1 MKELTSEEL
10 KQVQIDI
17 MKYVHNFCE
26 KNGIK
31 YFICSGTLIGAARHK
46 GFIPWDDDIDIMMPR
61 DDYERFI
68 SLFSKEEGRF
78 KVWSHKLQ
86 KHYPLPY
93 AKVTDENTLKIEN
106 MVGAIE
112 LGVDIDVFPLDDI
125 PDDDNLFAKV
135 VKKGQYYNHLLGLKQ
150 TTLRKGRKFY
160 KNAILIIGRL
170 LLYFY
175 PTLTILRKIDKNA
188 MKFHGCEGSRTA
200 DLVFPIAGMKEVQR
214 KDYYEETMLLPFEDE
229 MFIVPRMYHEFLTA
243 RYGDYMKLP
252 PVELQV
258 THHSFVAYWKE
269 GQSNES
275 NPSILES
282 TDPSYF
288 TI

>member
-68 SLFSKEEGRF
+68 SLFSKETGRF

-86 KHYPLPY
+86 NNYPLPY
-93 AKVTDENTLKIEN
+93 AKVTDEQTLKMEN
-106 MVGAIE
+106 MIGAIE

-125 PDDDNLFAKV
+125 PDDDKLFKAV
-135 VKKGQYYNHLLGLKQ
+135 VQKGQFYNNILGLKQ
-150 TTLRKGRKFY
+150 TTIRKGRALY
-160 KNAILIIGRL
+160 KNIFLIIGRV
-170 LLYFY
+170 FFSFISVIS
-175 PTLTILRKIDKNA
+175 ILRKIDNNA
-188 MKFHGCEGSRTA
+188 MRYHGCTCKRTA
-200 DLVFPIAGMKEVQR
+200 DLVFPVAGMKEVQQ
-214 KDYYEETMLLPFEDE
+214 KEYYEHTVLLKFENE
-229 MFIVPRMYHEFLTA
+229 QFVAPEKYHEFLTA
-243 RYGDYMKLP
+243 RYGNYIKLP
-252 PVELQV
+252 PIEQQV
-258 THHSFVAYWKE
+258 THHSFKAYWK
-269 GQSNES
+269 
-275 NPSILES
+275 
-282 TDPSYF
+282 
-288 TI
+288 